1 MNVLSP
7 LHTRFKE
14 RIYVIFL
21 NKNILQENSIGIND
35 LTESNIHLLPI
46 LYHFLGWHSKPAL
59 GLLYIASLHVPSIP
73 GIQTA
78 HTRHSSILQPLAALP
93 LLDHLC
99 LLILSANIPYV
110 PWMVGSVMTL
120 MGTQEENM
128 KWSKSFG
135 DYNAGF
141 GALLLMVL
149 HIEKENKRTRR
160 DGPCASNN

>member
-1 MNVLSP
+1 MNISKRSLQI
-7 LHTRFKE
+7 RFKE
-14 RIYVIFL
+14 RIYVIFF
-21 NKNILQENSIGIND
+21 NKNILQENNIAIND
-35 LTESNIHLLPI
+35 LIESYIHLLPI

-120 MGTQEENM
+120 MGTHCKELLKISNPSNLSVNMMVTSYLLVKGGRERPNMEQQETM
-128 KWSKSFG
+128 
-135 DYNAGF
+135 
-141 GALLLMVL
+141 
-149 HIEKENKRTRR
+149 
-160 DGPCASNN
+160 